1 MIIDYEVPR
10 KVLLPRRIW
19 EEAKDKEH
27 FKKLVLVY
35 MQTAYPDYR
44 VKKVQGRYAIC
55 ERK

>member
-19 EEAKDKEH
+19 EEAKNKEH
-27 FKKLVLVY
+27 FKQLVLEY
-35 MQTAYPDYR
+35 MGASYPDYL
-44 VKKVQGRYAIC
+44 VKKVQGRFAIC